1 MEENRM
7 TEELL
12 GFLKNKDYRSLKK
25 TLIEMNEAD
34 IAEFIDELDSE
45 KGSLVF
51 RLLPKSL
58 AADVFA
64 CLEPEQQEHIIAS
77 MSDTEIGYIIE
88 NLYVDD
94 AVDML
99 EELPSTLVSRVLE
112 HATEATRKQINE
124 ILQYPDNSAGS
135 IMTVEYIGLKKTM
148 TVKEA
153 FDYIRKYGT
162 EKETIYT
169 CYVMGDHR
177 ILEGVVTVKELLMN
191 PYDILI
197 EEIMD
202 TRIIKAETTDDR
214 EEIVDLFNKYG
225 FLSLPVVDHENRL
238 VGIVTIDDAMDVMEE
253 EDTEDFEKMAAMS
266 PSEKPY
272 LRTSILVLAKNRIAW
287 LLILMLSSMITG
299 AILTKYEV
307 AFAALP
313 LLVSFIPMLT
323 DTGGNAGSQSSTMV
337 IRGMAVGEI
346 EPSDILK
353 ILWKEFRVAIIVGSI
368 LAGVNFVKVILQYP
382 GNYMIGITV
391 ALSLFAT
398 VVLANLVGGF
408 LPVLAKKLNFDPAIM
423 ASPLIST
430 LVDAMSLMIYFSLA
444 IRLLQL

>member
-1 MEENRM
+1 MEERM
-7 TEELL
+7 VTEELL
-12 GFLKNKDYRSLKK
+12 AFLKNKDYRSLKK
-25 TLIEMNEAD
+25 MLVDMNEAD
-34 IAEFIDELDSE
+34 IAEFIDELDIE
-45 KGSLVF
+45 KSSLVF
-51 RLLPKSL
+51 RLLPKAL

-64 CLEPEQQEHIIAS
+64 CLDSDQQEHLIS
-77 MSDTEIGYIIE
+77 GMSDTDLSYIIE

-99 EELPSTLVSRVLE
+99 EELPSVLVSRVLE
-112 HATEATRKQINE
+112 HATAGTRKQINE
-124 ILQYPDNSAGS
+124 ILKYPENSAGS
-135 IMTVEYIGLKKTM
+135 IMTVEYIGLKKNM

-169 CYVMGDHR
+169 CYVMGDLR
-177 ILEGVVTVKELLMN
+177 VLEGVVTVKELLMN
-191 PYDILI
+191 PYDVLI
-197 EEIMD
+197 EDIMD

-214 EEIVDLFNKYG
+214 EDIVDIFNKYG

-266 PSEKPY
+266 PSERPY
-272 LRTSILVLAKNRIAW
+272 LKTGILILAKNRIAW
-287 LLILMLSSMITG
+287 LMILMLSSMITG
-299 AILTKYEV
+299 SILSRYESV
-307 AFAALP
+307 FAALP

-337 IRGMAVGEI
+337 IRGMAIGEI
-346 EPSDILK
+346 EPADILK

-368 LAGVNFVKVILQYP
+368 LAGVNFVKIIVQYP
-382 GNYMIGITV
+382 GNYTIGITV

-398 VVLANLVGGF
+398 VILANLIGGF
-408 LPVLAKKLNFDPAIM
+408 LPILAKKLKFDPAIM

-430 LVDAMSLMIYFSLA
+430 LVDAMSLMIYFGLA
-444 IRLLQL
+444 MRLLHI